1 MKSGVLGRA
10 GGGNFVAK
18 SKYIGRLFIALK
30 PLEVIDIL
38 QDDAFRQKK
47 KRVVISCADEIT
59 EVINQFSDELIDN
72 YYLPG
77 VQKQGGML
85 SLMNKLTMKKMGEEA
100 GLKSPGIY
108 KIDDEDIEFP
118 VITKPAISSHGSK
131 GEIKLFENS
140 EELQKYI
147 SVVQDEV
154 FVQQYVKKK
163 EEVQFIGCS
172 LRGGEEIIIPGMTR
186 ILRSQHN
193 TNTGFLEYGPVDTFY
208 QSTIESCKHFL
219 RNCGYSGLFSMEF
232 LRDINDKIYFL
243 ETNFRN
249 DGNAWCVTAS
259 GVNLPLIWVLAN
271 KSLDYHKEAVKIP
284 RNIVVMPEFQDF
296 KLVLQRKVGLFQWL
310 KDLMKTDAFLD
321 YNKKDPKP
329 FWCFIFE
336 KLL

>member
-1 MKSGVLGRA
+1 M
-10 GGGNFVAK
+10 
-18 SKYIGRLFIALK
+18 FIALK

-100 GLKSPGIY
+100 GLKSPRIY

-147 SVVQDEV
+147 SVMQDEV

-193 TNTGFLEYGPVDTFY
+193 INTGFLEYGPVDTFY

-271 KSLDYHKEAVKIP
+271 KGLDYQTEMLKTPRKI
-284 RNIVVMPEFQDF
+284 IVMPEFQDF
-296 KLVLQRKVGLFQWL
+296 KLVLQRKIGVCQWL
-310 KDLMKTDAFLD
+310 KDVARTDAFLD
-321 YNKKDPKP
+321 YNKYDQKP
-329 FWCFIFE
+329 FYYFIIY
-336 KLL
+336 KLI